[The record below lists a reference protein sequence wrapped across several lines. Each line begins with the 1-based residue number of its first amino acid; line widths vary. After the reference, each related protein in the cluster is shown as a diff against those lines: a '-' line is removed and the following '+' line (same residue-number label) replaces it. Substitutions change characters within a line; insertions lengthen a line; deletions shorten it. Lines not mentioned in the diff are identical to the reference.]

1 MPKKPVKPSVQAQ
14 PRQAVARPKH
24 GVLVGPGAA
33 GLLGWDGFSADD
45 PTCWLVP
52 HSSGTSGPGI
62 IRSRLWRPSDGPT
75 ADPALVLA
83 YLLHGLSPLKRST
96 DDRMPISIADRFELG
111 YEHYLRNGGKP
122 PECHAGRVTPSVLM
136 ARQLEAQRGDGEP
149 PTESY
154 LETRTV
160 QRIRT
165 FGYKRVF
172 RQVPLLDARGRIV
185 NRIDLVI
192 PFDPRQQRPT
202 CFADDVGIP
211 IECDGREVHIDTFE
225 KDRQRNNNLVAAGAG
240 PLVVTSTMVEYRF
253 GLLRTQLR
261 ALLGY

>member
-1 MPKKPVKPSVQAQ
+1 MQKRPVNPFVQA
-14 PRQAVARPKH
+14 PLRRAVARPKH

-33 GLLGWDGFSADD
+33 GLLGWDGYSADD

-62 IRSRLWRPSDGPT
+62 IRSRLWRPSDEPT

-83 YLLHGLSPLKRST
+83 HLLHGLTTLKRSP
-96 DDRMPISIADRFELG
+96 DDRSPIGVADRFELG

-122 PECHAGRVTPSVLM
+122 LDCRVGRVTPSVSL

-165 FGYKRVF
+165 FGYKRVY
-172 RQVPLLDARGRIV
+172 RQVPLLDARGRIL
-185 NRIDLVI
+185 NRIDLVV
-192 PFDPRQQRPT
+192 PFDPRQQRPR
-202 CFADDVGIP
+202 CFTDDVGIP
-211 IECDGREVHIDTFE
+211 IECDGRKFHIDTFE
-225 KDRQRNNNLVAAGAG
+225 KDRQRNNNLVAAGSG

-253 GLLRTQLR
+253 GLLRGQLKS
-261 ALLGY
+261 LLGY